1 MKGSTTLSAAAVA
14 AAASNALPPL
24 ASSLAPACAA
34 RGWAAATTP
43 CSDEMVGCL
52 PCMCSLHAKGWTGV
66 AEVEERGGLM
76 LRDVAPGALQAT
88 PSSCNYERKAADRR
102 ARHAE

>member
-66 AEVEERGGLM
+66 AEVEERGGSHAA
-76 LRDVAPGALQAT
+76 RCRAGGVASYTVQLQ
-88 PSSCNYERKAADRR
+88 YERKAADRR
-102 ARHAE
+102 ARHA